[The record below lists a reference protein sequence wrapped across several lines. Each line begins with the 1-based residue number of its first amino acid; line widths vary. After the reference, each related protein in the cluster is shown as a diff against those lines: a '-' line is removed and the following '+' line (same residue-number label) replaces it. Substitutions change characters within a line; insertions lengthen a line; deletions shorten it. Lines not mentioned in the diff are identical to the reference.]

1 MFGIGHERSGL
12 TIPLLVLGITES
24 KHTLVSMN
32 HMNMFQIPNP
42 LNCRFPPTVSPTR
55 MLKNKDSIVFVLFLT
70 QLHGKLQKDTTLDQF
85 PLSLSLVFF
94 PFADSFHL
102 RKGSTRRTNQ
112 NHLRFVLGNLFTTF
126 LSMTFQ
132 QKIPTVTN
140 IIRPQTF

>member
-85 PLSLSLVFF
+85 PLSLSLVSF
-94 PFADSFHL
+94 PL
-102 RKGSTRRTNQ
+102 
-112 NHLRFVLGNLFTTF
+112 LILF
-126 LSMTFQ
+126 
-132 QKIPTVTN
+132 I
-140 IIRPQTF
+140 